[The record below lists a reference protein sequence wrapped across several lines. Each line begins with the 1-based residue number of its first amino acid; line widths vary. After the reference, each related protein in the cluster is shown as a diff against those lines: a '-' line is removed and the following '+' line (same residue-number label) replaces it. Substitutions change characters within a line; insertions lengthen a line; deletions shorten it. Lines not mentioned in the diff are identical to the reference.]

1 MIWVHKLQQLVVFGG
16 LSKDAWVAALQWV
29 SDCLPRLLRGA
40 GGMVIVLTKGRVE
53 EKQKRFAEDRWVS
66 ESGRW
71 VHGWV

>member
-1 MIWVHKLQQLVVFGG
+1 
-16 LSKDAWVAALQWV
+16 
-29 SDCLPRLLRGA
+29 
-40 GGMVIVLTKGRVE
+40 MVIVLTKGRVE